1 MKLQDERTT
10 MKLNKRQG
18 LLKKR
23 VKLWKEYFEKL
34 LGQLAIYTTP
44 SLTRAIISHILPRNT
59 SNFTMEEL
67 NKTITQIPTNKA
79 CGSDAIPGDVWKNSI
94 LL

>member
-44 SLTRAIISHILPRNT
+44 SLPLDETHL
-59 SNFTMEEL
+59 
-67 NKTITQIPTNKA
+67 
-79 CGSDAIPGDVWKNSI
+79 DAVRGLI
-94 LL
+94 